1 MAALLGV
8 VQGASKSK
16 KGPARGDLEKTPEK
30 PKGFP
35 RGTLVRVTVPLSP
48 KPAEA
53 DTKELVVYLSKP
65 GVIFVEAADLP
76 WLLHYMY
83 EENQGKRVPEPIDD
97 DGADDALDENRPWTT
112 KWAPSGMWTV
122 EVKGGPLAGRTWA
135 SRVQDLTAEKWATG
149 SALTNVTTPFQKA
162 TRGQRKEVLLA
173 FLEGVVQKA
182 IAQETEQ

>member
-1 MAALLGV
+1 MSALVGV

-16 KGPARGDLEKTPEK
+16 KGPARGDLEETPEK

-35 RGTLVRVTVPLSP
+35 RGTLVRITVPLSP

-97 DGADDALDENRPWTT
+97 DGADDDESVALEEDGQAVLQRVSTAGPQATILDEIPQLRLCAQWRMNCR
-112 KWAPSGMWTV
+112 
-122 EVKGGPLAGRTWA
+122 VKMQQISSELKRGSIFPGR
-135 SRVQDLTAEKWATG
+135 G
-149 SALTNVTTPFQKA
+149 
-162 TRGQRKEVLLA
+162 
-173 FLEGVVQKA
+173 
-182 IAQETEQ
+182 